1 MILFYT
7 LNQHI
12 SSPFIYQERLRLRNI
27 RRNEARLAQ
36 LGLLI
41 PIEGSQGES
50 QQSALTS
57 TLLTT
62 KKRGR
67 PKSYKKRTKSL
78 EPTRLLP
85 RRHAKITKFDP
96 SFERKIKPT
105 RKYTRKSQDDYSDD
119 DSMPPTPIQLSKIIK
134 PQSHQKDFHDDKKF
148 YLKQRR
154 NRRGRPKRE
163 EYIYV
168 CEEECCYCGG
178 GWGEVRDVALGGV
191 EMKDEEKEKKVVSID
206 MELLDDDTAKLVRC
220 KDCRMAFH
228 PGCLKLN
235 GVDCGREQV
244 ACLEEIRPLNDV
256 TSTTVNSEVASTSVE
271 EERTEI
277 EIGNDVEPIPADA
290 EASCC
295 RTDTANE
302 VTTSSEEANVPME
315 LESEAHEMSLKA
327 NSNDTTNVTSGT
339 TDCNNV
345 ASSDSAAAAAAPA
358 TEDNDVV
365 MEFDNETE
373 ANSGLSNKADLT
385 AGESMH
391 RNDATALSDA
401 QNGVQVES
409 KSPGKGEEAAQE
421 ETIPRRPHRIPN
433 RCSKCDAM
441 RQLGIEPDADEN
453 SNEAENSSPAK
464 KRSVFKLEAIVNDKT
479 VLCSVEPAPV
489 LEADMAGKTIVC
501 HVVFGGCSD
510 EMSRGLT
517 AYLDTSNAKKPPA
530 AAVKVKQK
538 TKQPRGRPSDKMSDP
553 IARKVEKLILKASD
567 CIEDVEIQE
576 ASIVELQKFVDGAS
590 STTSA
595 VKAGGLELLSNAMS
609 NHKNVAQI
617 QVESIRT
624 MTEIIWYCQSLGV
637 VLVDFGCLDLTVA
650 SMEDHGTNAE
660 VQQLGCELFRALT
673 YDSQC
678 CHAMIEADIVTA
690 VMESMKRNPKELDVL
705 AEAR

>member
-1 MILFYT
+1 
-7 LNQHI
+7 
-12 SSPFIYQERLRLRNI
+12 
-27 RRNEARLAQ
+27 
-36 LGLLI
+36 
-41 PIEGSQGES
+41 
-50 QQSALTS
+50 
-57 TLLTT
+57 
-62 KKRGR
+62 
-67 PKSYKKRTKSL
+67 
-78 EPTRLLP
+78 
-85 RRHAKITKFDP
+85 
-96 SFERKIKPT
+96 
-105 RKYTRKSQDDYSDD
+105 
-119 DSMPPTPIQLSKIIK
+119 
-134 PQSHQKDFHDDKKF
+134 
-148 YLKQRR
+148 
-154 NRRGRPKRE
+154 
-163 EYIYV
+163 
-168 CEEECCYCGG
+168 
-178 GWGEVRDVALGGV
+178 
-191 EMKDEEKEKKVVSID
+191 
-206 MELLDDDTAKLVRC
+206 
-220 KDCRMAFH
+220 
-228 PGCLKLN
+228 
-235 GVDCGREQV
+235 
-244 ACLEEIRPLNDV
+244 LEEIQPLNDV
-256 TSTTVNSEVASTSVE
+256 TSTTVNSEVAPTSVE
-271 EERTEI
+271 EERTEM
-277 EIGNDVEPIPADA
+277 EIGYDVEPIPADA
-290 EASCC
+290 EASC

-315 LESEAHEMSLKA
+315 LESEAHEKMSLKA

-345 ASSDSAAAAAAPA
+345 ASSDNAAAAAAAAAAAPA
-358 TEDNDVV
+358 MEDNDVV

-385 AGESMH
+385 TGESIH

-433 RCSKCDAM
+433 RCNKCDAM
-441 RQLGIEPDADEN
+441 RKLGIEPDADEK
-453 SNEAENSSPAK
+453 SNEAENSPPAK
-464 KRSVFKLEAIVNDKT
+464 KRSVFNLEAIVNDKT

-538 TKQPRGRPSDKMSDP
+538 TKQPRGRPSGKMSDP

-567 CIEDVEIQE
+567 CIENVEIQQ

-678 CHAMIEADIVTA
+678 CQAMIEADIVTA
-690 VMESMKRNPKELDVL
+690 VMESMKRNPKGLDVL
-705 AEAR
+705 VEAW